1 MSQKEV
7 IKNRMRSLIEKM
19 QKLRLEYSG
28 CEDQLSDLSSDL
40 DTIERREKEIASN
53 TRDEEE

>member
-28 CEDQLSDLSSDL
+28 CEDQLSDLRSDL
-40 DTIERREKEIASN
+40 SEIERKEEQIASN
-53 TRDEEE
+53 TEEE